1 MDSMFEDD
9 ISILTQEAL
18 GPDEDWLDSPNTDL
32 SGEMC
37 SASHFALITAYDD
50 IKNRL
55 TGLER
60 ENSTL
65 KRRLKMY
72 EVKYPL
78 IGEFGEEH
86 IFSVYEAKET
96 SLLKSEK
103 ASLQQ
108 QLNQFQHEL
117 QKSKEREEQLDEMIQ
132 AYEKLCVE
140 KADLESELGEMRAL
154 VETHLSR
161 IRSLE
166 QQLRQRDGGAF
177 PGLGA
182 PLPGQEVPFLS
193 LHPNPALSHGEPPSH
208 APRLPPGGQPLAGPP
223 AAVVLSRALPAVLDR
238 PAGWPSRGLEAP
250 GRLEAE
256 LEAARQEA
264 QRAQHREEHLK
275 AECER
280 LQAELKHLQDT
291 REQEQSE
298 RDMAWVKKM
307 GDDQVNLA
315 LAYTELTEELCRL
328 RNLSSLQSQIL
339 RALLQEKSLN
349 GGQRHSPLSQC
360 HSPAQQRRSPAPQCP
375 SPAPGRS
382 PAPQCQSP
390 ALQRRSPAPQC
401 QSPAQQR
408 RSPAPGPCQ
417 SPAQQRR
424 SPVPTSSP
432 SPAQQRRSPAPP
444 PCPSPAS
451 VSPHRLP
458 GERMELG
465 YAKPSSRHIK
475 AGFQGRRSYSEVS
488 NVALYQQSRS
498 LWLQPEASTLPK
510 HRPYGEVYLGGT
522 GAPLSAREPFEEH
535 VRFEKQSSDEED
547 WAVPSPPSPEVGAVR
562 CASFCAG
569 FPIPDAAA
577 HRAAAAYARTEHAQS
592 WPSINLLMET
602 VDSEIRSCP
611 LCQLAFPIGYPDDA
625 LIKHIDSHLENSKI

>member
-78 IGEFGEEH
+78 ISEFGEEH
-86 IFSVYEAKET
+86 IFSLYEAKET

-117 QKSKEREEQLDEMIQ
+117 QKSKEREEQLEEMIQ

-140 KADLESELGEMRAL
+140 KADLETELGEMRAL

-166 QQLRQRDGGAF
+166 QQLRQRDGGTF
-177 PGLGA
+177 PGLG
-182 PLPGQEVPFLS
+182 
-193 LHPNPALSHGEPPSH
+193 
-208 APRLPPGGQPLAGPP
+208 
-223 AAVVLSRALPAVLDR
+223 RALPAVLER
-238 PAGWPSRGLEAP
+238 AGGWQSRGLEAA

-256 LEAARQEA
+256 LEAARQET

-291 REQEQSE
+291 REQDQSE
-298 RDMAWVKKM
+298 RDMAWVKKV
-307 GDDQVNLA
+307 GDDQ
-315 LAYTELTEELCRL
+315 
-328 RNLSSLQSQIL
+328 
-339 RALLQEKSLN
+339 
-349 GGQRHSPLSQC
+349 
-360 HSPAQQRRSPAPQCP
+360 
-375 SPAPGRS
+375 
-382 PAPQCQSP
+382 
-390 ALQRRSPAPQC
+390 
-401 QSPAQQR
+401 
-408 RSPAPGPCQ
+408 
-417 SPAQQRR
+417 
-424 SPVPTSSP
+424 
-432 SPAQQRRSPAPP
+432 
-444 PCPSPAS
+444 
-451 VSPHRLP
+451 
-458 GERMELG
+458 
-465 YAKPSSRHIK
+465 
-475 AGFQGRRSYSEVS
+475 
-488 NVALYQQSRS
+488 
-498 LWLQPEASTLPK
+498 
-510 HRPYGEVYLGGT
+510 
-522 GAPLSAREPFEEH
+522 
-535 VRFEKQSSDEED
+535 
-547 WAVPSPPSPEVGAVR
+547 
-562 CASFCAG
+562 
-569 FPIPDAAA
+569 
-577 HRAAAAYARTEHAQS
+577 
-592 WPSINLLMET
+592 
-602 VDSEIRSCP
+602 
-611 LCQLAFPIGYPDDA
+611 
-625 LIKHIDSHLENSKI
+625 

>member
-86 IFSVYEAKET
+86 IFSLYEAKET

-117 QKSKEREEQLDEMIQ
+117 QKSKEREEQLEEMIQ

-140 KADLESELGEMRAL
+140 KADLETELGEMRAL

-166 QQLRQRDGGAF
+166 QQLRQRDGSTF
-177 PGLGA
+177 PGLGT
-182 PLPGQEVPFLS
+182 PIPGQEVPFIT
-193 LHPNPALSHGEPPSH
+193 LHPNPSLSHGEPPP
-208 APRLPPGGQPLAGPP
+208 PRPVGPP
-223 AAVVLSRALPAVLDR
+223 ESPRWCWGLSRAVPAVLER
-238 PAGWPSRGLEAP
+238 AGGWQSRGLEAQ

-256 LEAARQEA
+256 LEAARQEN

-280 LQAELKHLQDT
+280 LQAELKHLQDS

-298 RDMAWVKKM
+298 RDMAWVKKV
-307 GDDQVNLA
+307 GDDQ
-315 LAYTELTEELCRL
+315 
-328 RNLSSLQSQIL
+328 
-339 RALLQEKSLN
+339 
-349 GGQRHSPLSQC
+349 
-360 HSPAQQRRSPAPQCP
+360 
-375 SPAPGRS
+375 
-382 PAPQCQSP
+382 
-390 ALQRRSPAPQC
+390 
-401 QSPAQQR
+401 
-408 RSPAPGPCQ
+408 
-417 SPAQQRR
+417 
-424 SPVPTSSP
+424 
-432 SPAQQRRSPAPP
+432 
-444 PCPSPAS
+444 
-451 VSPHRLP
+451 
-458 GERMELG
+458 
-465 YAKPSSRHIK
+465 
-475 AGFQGRRSYSEVS
+475 
-488 NVALYQQSRS
+488 
-498 LWLQPEASTLPK
+498 
-510 HRPYGEVYLGGT
+510 
-522 GAPLSAREPFEEH
+522 
-535 VRFEKQSSDEED
+535 
-547 WAVPSPPSPEVGAVR
+547 
-562 CASFCAG
+562 
-569 FPIPDAAA
+569 
-577 HRAAAAYARTEHAQS
+577 
-592 WPSINLLMET
+592 
-602 VDSEIRSCP
+602 
-611 LCQLAFPIGYPDDA
+611 
-625 LIKHIDSHLENSKI
+625 

>member
-78 IGEFGEEH
+78 IGEFGEER

-140 KADLESELGEMRAL
+140 KADLESELGEMRVL

-193 LHPNPALSHGEPPSH
+193 LHPNPALSH
-208 APRLPPGGQPLAGPP
+208 
-223 AAVVLSRALPAVLDR
+223 VLDR

-256 LEAARQEA
+256 LEAAR
-264 QRAQHREEHLK
+264 
-275 AECER
+275 
-280 LQAELKHLQDT
+280 
-291 REQEQSE
+291 
-298 RDMAWVKKM
+298 
-307 GDDQVNLA
+307 
-315 LAYTELTEELCRL
+315 
-328 RNLSSLQSQIL
+328 
-339 RALLQEKSLN
+339 
-349 GGQRHSPLSQC
+349 
-360 HSPAQQRRSPAPQCP
+360 
-375 SPAPGRS
+375 
-382 PAPQCQSP
+382 
-390 ALQRRSPAPQC
+390 
-401 QSPAQQR
+401 
-408 RSPAPGPCQ
+408 
-417 SPAQQRR
+417 
-424 SPVPTSSP
+424 
-432 SPAQQRRSPAPP
+432 
-444 PCPSPAS
+444 
-451 VSPHRLP
+451 
-458 GERMELG
+458 
-465 YAKPSSRHIK
+465 
-475 AGFQGRRSYSEVS
+475 
-488 NVALYQQSRS
+488 
-498 LWLQPEASTLPK
+498 
-510 HRPYGEVYLGGT
+510 
-522 GAPLSAREPFEEH
+522 
-535 VRFEKQSSDEED
+535 
-547 WAVPSPPSPEVGAVR
+547 
-562 CASFCAG
+562 
-569 FPIPDAAA
+569 
-577 HRAAAAYARTEHAQS
+577 
-592 WPSINLLMET
+592 
-602 VDSEIRSCP
+602 
-611 LCQLAFPIGYPDDA
+611 
-625 LIKHIDSHLENSKI
+625 

>member
-86 IFSVYEAKET
+86 IFSLYEAKEN

-117 QKSKEREEQLDEMIQ
+117 QKSKEREEQLEEMIQ

-182 PLPGQEVPFLS
+182 QDVPFIA
-193 LHPNPALSHGEPPSH
+193 LHPNP
-208 APRLPPGGQPLAGPP
+208 
-223 AAVVLSRALPAVLDR
+223 
-238 PAGWPSRGLEAP
+238 
-250 GRLEAE
+250 
-256 LEAARQEA
+256 
-264 QRAQHREEHLK
+264 
-275 AECER
+275 
-280 LQAELKHLQDT
+280 
-291 REQEQSE
+291 
-298 RDMAWVKKM
+298 
-307 GDDQVNLA
+307 
-315 LAYTELTEELCRL
+315 
-328 RNLSSLQSQIL
+328 
-339 RALLQEKSLN
+339 
-349 GGQRHSPLSQC
+349 
-360 HSPAQQRRSPAPQCP
+360 
-375 SPAPGRS
+375 
-382 PAPQCQSP
+382 
-390 ALQRRSPAPQC
+390 
-401 QSPAQQR
+401 
-408 RSPAPGPCQ
+408 
-417 SPAQQRR
+417 
-424 SPVPTSSP
+424 
-432 SPAQQRRSPAPP
+432 
-444 PCPSPAS
+444 
-451 VSPHRLP
+451 
-458 GERMELG
+458 
-465 YAKPSSRHIK
+465 
-475 AGFQGRRSYSEVS
+475 
-488 NVALYQQSRS
+488 
-498 LWLQPEASTLPK
+498 
-510 HRPYGEVYLGGT
+510 
-522 GAPLSAREPFEEH
+522 
-535 VRFEKQSSDEED
+535 
-547 WAVPSPPSPEVGAVR
+547 
-562 CASFCAG
+562 
-569 FPIPDAAA
+569 
-577 HRAAAAYARTEHAQS
+577 
-592 WPSINLLMET
+592 
-602 VDSEIRSCP
+602 
-611 LCQLAFPIGYPDDA
+611 
-625 LIKHIDSHLENSKI
+625 

>member
-86 IFSVYEAKET
+86 IFSLYEAKET

-108 QLNQFQHEL
+108 QLNQFQHEVRGAGEDEGAQGVPQLPAHPCLSPRQL
-117 QKSKEREEQLDEMIQ
+117 QKSKEREEQLEEMIQ

-140 KADLESELGEMRAL
+140 KADLETELGEMRAL

-177 PGLGA
+177 PGLA
-182 PLPGQEVPFLS
+182 PPLPAQEVPFLA
-193 LHPNPALSHGEPPSH
+193 LHPNPALSHGEPPPSP
-208 APRLPPGGQPLAGPP
+208 PRGTP
-223 AAVVLSRALPAVLDR
+223 ARRGL
-238 PAGWPSRGLEAP
+238 SRGLPAAGGWQSP
-250 GRLEAE
+250 RGLEAE

-280 LQAELKHLQDT
+280 LQAELKHLQDA
-291 REQEQSE
+291 REQDQSE
-298 RDMAWVKKM
+298 RDMAWVKKV
-307 GDDQVNLA
+307 GDDQ
-315 LAYTELTEELCRL
+315 
-328 RNLSSLQSQIL
+328 
-339 RALLQEKSLN
+339 
-349 GGQRHSPLSQC
+349 
-360 HSPAQQRRSPAPQCP
+360 
-375 SPAPGRS
+375 
-382 PAPQCQSP
+382 
-390 ALQRRSPAPQC
+390 
-401 QSPAQQR
+401 
-408 RSPAPGPCQ
+408 
-417 SPAQQRR
+417 
-424 SPVPTSSP
+424 
-432 SPAQQRRSPAPP
+432 
-444 PCPSPAS
+444 
-451 VSPHRLP
+451 
-458 GERMELG
+458 
-465 YAKPSSRHIK
+465 
-475 AGFQGRRSYSEVS
+475 
-488 NVALYQQSRS
+488 
-498 LWLQPEASTLPK
+498 
-510 HRPYGEVYLGGT
+510 
-522 GAPLSAREPFEEH
+522 
-535 VRFEKQSSDEED
+535 
-547 WAVPSPPSPEVGAVR
+547 
-562 CASFCAG
+562 
-569 FPIPDAAA
+569 
-577 HRAAAAYARTEHAQS
+577 
-592 WPSINLLMET
+592 
-602 VDSEIRSCP
+602 
-611 LCQLAFPIGYPDDA
+611 
-625 LIKHIDSHLENSKI
+625 

>member
-166 QQLRQRDGGAF
+166 QQLRQRDGSAF
-177 PGLGA
+177 PGLSA

-193 LHPNPALSHGEPPSH
+193 LHPNPALSH
-208 APRLPPGGQPLAGPP
+208 
-223 AAVVLSRALPAVLDR
+223 VLDR
-238 PAGWPSRGLEAP
+238 PAGWPSRG
-250 GRLEAE
+250 LEAE

-291 REQEQSE
+291 RQQEQSE

-375 SPAPGRS
+375 SPAPGRP

-424 SPVPTSSP
+424 SPVPSSSP

-451 VSPHRLP
+451 ASPHRLP

-569 FPIPDAAA
+569 FPIPDTAA

>member
-86 IFSVYEAKET
+86 IFSLYEAKET

-117 QKSKEREEQLDEMIQ
+117 QKSKEREEQLEEMIQ

-140 KADLESELGEMRAL
+140 KADLETELGEMRAL

-177 PGLGA
+177 PGLGT
-182 PLPGQEVPFLS
+182 QDVPFIT
-193 LHPNPALSHGEPPSH
+193 LHPNPGLSHVLER
-208 APRLPPGGQPLAGPP
+208 AGGWQ
-223 AAVVLSRALPAVLDR
+223 
-238 PAGWPSRGLEAP
+238 SRGLEAP
-250 GRLEAE
+250 ARLEAE
-256 LEAARQEA
+256 LEAARQEN

-280 LQAELKHLQDT
+280 LQAELKHLRDT

-298 RDMAWVKKM
+298 RDMAWVKKGEPGAGLHGADRGAVPPAEPQLPAEPDPAGAAAGKEPQRRPAPLPAVPVPLASPAAPLARPAM
-307 GDDQVNLA
+307 PLARSAGTLPVPISRPPTPLAGTPEPISGPAAPLASPRPLPVPCPAAPLPGATPQPVARPAAPLASAASTPLPVANLGVPAPPARREDGAGLRQTLEPPHQSRLPGPPQLLGGDQRGPVPAEPLA
-315 LAYTELTEELCRL
+315 LAPARSLHAPQAPALRRGLFGGRGGPAERPRAFRGARALREAVVGRGGVGAAQPAQPRGRGHPLRLLLRRLPRARRRRRAPGGGRL
-328 RNLSSLQSQIL
+328 R
-339 RALLQEKSLN
+339 
-349 GGQRHSPLSQC
+349 
-360 HSPAQQRRSPAPQCP
+360 
-375 SPAPGRS
+375 PGRARPVLAFHQ
-382 PAPQCQSP
+382 PAAGDGGLGGAELP
-390 ALQRRSPAPQC
+390 AVPA
-401 QSPAQQR
+401 
-408 RSPAPGPCQ
+408 GL
-417 SPAQQRR
+417 
-424 SPVPTSSP
+424 
-432 SPAQQRRSPAPP
+432 
-444 PCPSPAS
+444 
-451 VSPHRLP
+451 PHR
-458 GERMELG
+458 
-465 YAKPSSRHIK
+465 
-475 AGFQGRRSYSEVS
+475 
-488 NVALYQQSRS
+488 
-498 LWLQPEASTLPK
+498 
-510 HRPYGEVYLGGT
+510 
-522 GAPLSAREPFEEH
+522 
-535 VRFEKQSSDEED
+535 
-547 WAVPSPPSPEVGAVR
+547 VPR
-562 CASFCAG
+562 
-569 FPIPDAAA
+569 
-577 HRAAAAYARTEHAQS
+577 
-592 WPSINLLMET
+592 
-602 VDSEIRSCP
+602 
-611 LCQLAFPIGYPDDA
+611 
-625 LIKHIDSHLENSKI
+625 

>member
-86 IFSVYEAKET
+86 IFSLYEAKET

-117 QKSKEREEQLDEMIQ
+117 QKSKEREEQLEEMIQ

-140 KADLESELGEMRAL
+140 KADLETELGEMRAL

-166 QQLRQRDGGAF
+166 QQLRQRDAGTF

-182 PLPGQEVPFLS
+182 PLPGQDVPFLA
-193 LHPNPALSHGEPPSH
+193 LHPNPGLTHVLERA
-208 APRLPPGGQPLAGPP
+208 GGWQ
-223 AAVVLSRALPAVLDR
+223 
-238 PAGWPSRGLEAP
+238 SRGLEAT

-256 LEAARQEA
+256 LEAARQET

-291 REQEQSE
+291 REQDQSE
-298 RDMAWVKKM
+298 RDMAWVKKV

-375 SPAPGRS
+375 SPAPPGRS

-390 ALQRRSPAPQC
+390 ALQRRSPGPPS

-424 SPVPTSSP
+424 SPVPPSSQ

-451 VSPHRLP
+451 ASPHRLP

-522 GAPLSAREPFEEH
+522 GSPLSAREPFEEH
-535 VRFEKQSSDEED
+535 VRFEKQSSDEEE
-547 WAVPSPPSPEVGAVR
+547 WALPSPPSPEAGAIR

-569 FPIPDAAA
+569 FPDADAV
-577 HRAAAAYARTEHAQS
+577 HRTAAAYARAEHAQS
-592 WPSINLLMET
+592 WPSINLLLET
-602 VDSEIRSCP
+602 VDSEVRSCP

-625 LIKHIDSHLENSKI
+625 LVKHIDSHLENSKI